1 MSGLNNIEMV
11 IEEKK
16 EDGVDRQKVCPFLLR
31 VFVSSNGHHHKI
43 SDYSKGTVPEN
54 ELQIYTWRDATLSE
68 LAILVKKVSPEARR
82 KGTKLTYALV
92 YPDSRQPVY
101 RLRDIGSTI
110 SGQKGPED
118 LKTLGQARFTI
129 GDYMDISI
137 TPPEHWNNSPRKNF
151 ANSYNNH
158 RQRQY

>member
-1 MSGLNNIEMV
+1 MST
-11 IEEKK
+11 
-16 EDGVDRQKVCPFLLR
+16 
-31 VFVSSNGHHHKI
+31 NGHHHKT
-43 SDYSKGTVPEN
+43 SEYNKGNVPEN

-92 YPDSRQPVY
+92 YPDSRSPVY
-101 RLRDIGSTI
+101 RMREIGSTV

-129 GDYMDISI
+129 GDYMDIAISA
-137 TPPEHWNNSPRKNF
+137 PEPWN
-151 ANSYNNH
+151 ANSRKGFSQPYNNH
-158 RQRQY
+158 RQRPY